1 MIKMTSSKLT
11 MKPVTMENWPEL
23 FSRFSDGSFE
33 QSSTYAEAAAQRIGG
48 RVLYLSLWEETEL
61 VAAAALRIRSLP
73 VLGRGIAWA
82 PSGPLVLPRGGLVP
96 DAATLGAILTALRD
110 RIAGQQG
117 HVLRL
122 RLSGLA
128 RQDPEAVRRI
138 ASGAGFAPT
147 PCAPRYRSIALD
159 LTRGPDALMAALNG
173 KWRTDLR
180 FALKSGL
187 MLERGTGAV
196 IEARFL
202 AMFKTVQA
210 AKGFRPEIGPL
221 FHFPLHGQDYAV
233 ETLIAVKDGQDVAG
247 IVTGTAGGC
256 ATYLFGATAD
266 AGRPLRA
273 GYFLTWEAILLAQAR
288 GLAWYDLGGIDA
300 AMNPDVTRFKE
311 RMNGVPLFAEPFE
324 ARPPGLVPRLVLGAE
339 ALRARLKRR

>member
-1 MIKMTSSKLT
+1 MHVR
-11 MKPVTMENWPEL
+11 PAAPADWPAL
-23 FSRFSDGSFE
+23 AARFEDLGFE
-33 QSSTYAEAAAQRIGG
+33 QGLAYAR
-48 RVLYLSLWEETEL
+48 
-61 VAAAALRIRSLP
+61 AAAARIGAEAWFLAVEKAGVPIAAAAVRIRRVP
-73 VLGRGIAWA
+73 GLGRGIAWI
-82 PSGPLVLPRGGLVP
+82 PSGPLVLPRGRPVP
-96 DAATLGAILTALRD
+96 DAVTLGAILTALRD
-110 RIAGQQG
+110 RIAGQDG

-128 RQDPEAVRRI
+128 QQDPEAVRRV
-138 ASGAGFAPT
+138 ALGAGFAPT
-147 PCAPRYRSIALD
+147 PDAPRYRSIALD
-159 LTRGPDALMAALNG
+159 LAPGPDALMAALNG

-187 MLERGTGAV
+187 VLERGSGAV

-202 AMFKTVQA
+202 AMFETVQA
-210 AKGFRPEIGPL
+210 AKGFRPEIGPQ
-221 FHFPLHGQDYAV
+221 FHFPLHGLDYAV

-247 IVTGTAGGC
+247 IVTGTAGSC

-273 GYFLTWEAILLAQAR
+273 GYFLTWEAIRLAQVR

-300 AMNPDVTRFKE
+300 ETNPDVARFKE
-311 RMNGVPLFAEPFE
+311 RMNGVPLFTEPFE

-339 ALRARLKRR
+339 ALRARLKWR

>member
-1 MIKMTSSKLT
+1 MHIR
-11 MKPVTMENWPEL
+11 PVSPADWPALAAGFEDL
-23 FSRFSDGSFE
+23 GFE
-33 QSSTYAEAAAQRIGG
+33 QGLAYVQAAAARIGAEARFLAVERAG
-48 RVLYLSLWEETEL
+48 VP
-61 VAAAALRIRSLP
+61 VAAAALRIRRVP
-73 VLGRGIAWA
+73 GLGRGIAWA
-82 PSGPLVLPRGGLVP
+82 PSGPLVLPKEGLVP

-110 RIAGQQG
+110 RIAGQDG
-117 HVLRL
+117 HVLRF

-138 ASGAGFAPT
+138 AFGAGFAPT
-147 PCAPRYRSIALD
+147 PRAPHYRSIALD

-180 FALKSGL
+180 FALKSDL
-187 MLERGTGAV
+187 TLERGTGAA

-202 AMFKTVQA
+202 AMFETVQA
-210 AKGFRPEIGPL
+210 TKGFRPEIGPQ
-221 FHFPLHGQDYAV
+221 FHFPLQGQDYAV

-247 IVTGTAGGC
+247 IVTGTAGAC

-273 GYFLTWEAILLAQAR
+273 GYFLTWEAIRLAQAR
-288 GLAWYDLGGIDA
+288 GMAWYDLGGIDA
-300 AMNPDVTRFKE
+300 ETNPDVTRFKE

>member
-1 MIKMTSSKLT
+1 MSPLQVH
-11 MKPVTMENWPEL
+11 PVAPADWPALAAGFEDL
-23 FSRFSDGSFE
+23 GFE
-33 QSSTYAEAAAQRIGG
+33 QCLPYAQAAATRIGAEAWFL
-48 RVLYLSLWEETEL
+48 RVERAGVP
-61 VAAAALRIRSLP
+61 VAAAGTRIRRIP
-73 VLGRGIAWA
+73 GLGRGIAWV
-82 PSGPLVLPRGGLVP
+82 PSGPLILPRGGPVP

-110 RIAGQQG
+110 RIAGQEG

-128 RQDPEAVRRI
+128 QQEPEGVRRT
-138 ASGAGFAPT
+138 ALEAGFADT
-147 PCAPRYRSIALD
+147 PRAPRYRSIAID
-159 LTRGPDALMAALNG
+159 LTRSPEALMAALNG

-187 MLERGTGAV
+187 TLQRGTGPA

-202 AMFKTVQA
+202 AMLGAVQA
-210 AKGFRPEIGPL
+210 AKGFRPEIGPA
-221 FHFPLHGQDYAV
+221 FHFPLHGRDYAV

-273 GYFLTWEAILLAQAR
+273 GYFLTWEAIRLAQAR
-288 GLAWYDLGGIDA
+288 RLAWYDLGGTDA
-300 AMNPDVTRFKE
+300 ATNPDVTRFKE
-311 RMNGVPLFAEPFE
+311 RMNGLPLFAEAFE
-324 ARPPGLVPRLVLGAE
+324 ARPPGLAPRLVLGAE